1 MYFLKTIL
9 RSPTRLPSVAI
20 MANPPLKMTSTKKNW
35 PLVPGSP
42 PTLGYGSGQGHG
54 EAGGAK
60 NLRMGFGYQNH
71 RKLHLATYNTRTLRT
86 DEKITELEEELS
98 RLRWGIVGLSEVRR
112 EGEDSMI
119 LKSGNL
125 LYFREGDQQSQGG
138 VGFIVHKSLVSS
150 VVKIESVSTR
160 VAYLILRIS
169 ARYSLKV
176 VQVYAPTSSHPDYEV
191 ETMYE
196 DISRAMH
203 GSKTH
208 FTVVMGDFNAKLGKR
223 DGDELRV
230 GQFGVGRRNHR
241 GHLLASFMEKEGLFM
256 MNSFFRKREHRKWT
270 WQSPDGAT
278 KNEIDF
284 ILSTKKQVFDDV
296 SVINAVKTG
305 SDHRMVRGTLNL
317 NIKLERSRLMK
328 STLRPAPIQVQN
340 PESFQLELQNRFE
353 CLGSSVDDYNDG
365 FVETVLTVGSK
376 IFKTRRTKR
385 NKKLSDLTLQ
395 LMEER
400 REMILQSSDDALKY
414 RQLNRRISKSLKS
427 DLRRFNTDR
436 IKDAIERNRG
446 SKVFARDL
454 SIGQSQLAK
463 LKTDD
468 GRIVSAKP
476 ELLGEIERFYGQ
488 LYTSTR
494 NPVTNLANDP
504 RARLTRH
511 YTEDI
516 PDVSLYEIRMALKQL
531 KNSKAPG
538 DDGVTAELLKAGG
551 KPVLK
556 ALQRLFDS
564 VILEGKT
571 PRAWSRSVV
580 VLFFKKGDNA
590 LLKNYRPISL
600 LSHVYKLF
608 SRVITNRLARRF
620 DDFQPPEQAGF
631 RKGFSTVDHIH
642 TLRQVIQ
649 KTEEYNLP
657 LCLAFVDY
665 EKAFDSIET
674 WAVLQSLQRCQ
685 VDYRY
690 IEALKCLYESATMS
704 VRLQDRTSKPIL
716 LQRGVRQG
724 DVISPKL
731 FTAALEDVFRVLD
744 WKGLGININGEY
756 VTHLRFA
763 DDIVVMAETMEEL
776 STMLDDLSR
785 ASERVGLRMNMD
797 KTKVMSNAHVAPT
810 LMKIGDTTLE
820 VVDEY
825 VYLGQT
831 VQLGRS
837 NFEKE
842 VNRRI
847 RLGWAA
853 FGKLRNIFSSHIPQ
867 CLKTKVFDQ
876 CVLPVMT
883 YGTETWSLTMG
894 LIRRLK
900 VTQRAMERA
909 MLGVSLRDRI
919 RNEEIRRRTKVTD
932 IARRIA
938 KLKWQWAGHI
948 ARRTDGRWGRKVL
961 EWRPRTGRRN
971 VGRPPTRW
979 TDDLVKAA
987 GIRWMREAQNR
998 SKWRCLGE
1006 AYVQQWTSFG

>member
-1 MYFLKTIL
+1 MQMQPNK
-9 RSPTRLPSVAI
+9 
-20 MANPPLKMTSTKKNW
+20 W
-35 PLVPGSP
+35 PLVPGGSAIP
-42 PTLGYGSGQGHG
+42 GSGSGHG
-54 EAGGAK
+54 NGGAGGAK
-60 NLRMGFGYQNH
+60 NPRQLSGYQS
-71 RKLHLATYNTRTLRT
+71 RRPLALATYNAQTLRT
-86 DEKITELEEELS
+86 DEKLAELEEELS
-98 RLRWGIVGLSEVRR
+98 RLRWDIVGLCEVRR
-112 EGEDSMI
+112 EGEDTMI

-125 LYFREGDQQSQGG
+125 LYFREGEQLSQGG
-138 VGFIVHKSLVSS
+138 VGFIVHKSLINS
-150 VVKIESVSTR
+150 VVQIESVSPR
-160 VAYLILRIS
+160 VAYLILRITK
-169 ARYSLKV
+169 RYSLKV
-176 VQVYAPTSSHPDYEV
+176 IQVYAPTSKYPDEDV

-196 DISRAMH
+196 DISRAIH
-203 GSKTH
+203 SSRTH

-223 DGDELRV
+223 SDNELKV
-230 GQFGVGRRNHR
+230 GQFGYGERNAR
-241 GHLLASFMEKEGLFM
+241 GQLLAGFMEKEGLFM
-256 MNSFFRKREHRKWT
+256 MNSFFRKPKQRKWT
-270 WQSPDGAT
+270 WLHPNGVI

-284 ILSTKKQVFDDV
+284 ILSTKRHIFNDV

-317 NIKLERSRLMK
+317 RIKLERCRLMK
-328 STLRPAPIQVQN
+328 STLRPAPIQLQN

-353 CLGSSVDDYNDG
+353 CLGDCENVDDYNDR
-365 FVETVLTVGSK
+365 FVEIVQTAGSK
-376 IFKTRRTKR
+376 TFKARRSKGTKKISDHT
-385 NKKLSDLTLQ
+385 NK

-400 REMILQSSDDALKY
+400 RNLVLQSSEDASQY
-414 RQLNRRISKSLKS
+414 RRLNRRISKSLTR
-427 DLRRFNTDR
+427 DLRQFNTER
-436 IKDAIERNRG
+436 IKEAIERNKG

-454 SIGQSQLAK
+454 SVGQSQLSK
-463 LKTDD
+463 LKTED
-468 GRIVSAKP
+468 GITISSKP
-476 ELLGEIERFYGQ
+476 ELLEEIEKFYGQ
-488 LYTSTR
+488 LYTSLR
-494 NPVTNLANDP
+494 LPVSNLAEDP

-531 KNSKAPG
+531 KNNKAPG
-538 DDGVTAELLKAGG
+538 DDGITAELLKAGG
-551 KPVLK
+551 TPVLK
-556 ALQRLFDS
+556 ALQKLFDS
-564 VILEGKT
+564 VILEGQT
-571 PRAWSRSVV
+571 PSAWHRGVV
-580 VLFFKKGDNA
+580 VLFFKKGDKT

-631 RKGFSTVDHIH
+631 RKGFSTIDHIH
-642 TLRQVIQ
+642 TLRQIIQ
-649 KTEEYNLP
+649 KTEEYNQP

-685 VDYRY
+685 IDYRY
-690 IEALKCLYESATMS
+690 IEVLKCLYKNATMS
-704 VRLQDRTSKPIL
+704 VRLQDQYSKPIQ

-731 FTAALEDVFRVLD
+731 FTAALEDVFKLLD
-744 WKGLGININGEY
+744 WSGLGININGEY
-756 VTHLRFA
+756 ITHLRFA
-763 DDIVVMAETMEEL
+763 DDIVVMAETLEDL
-776 STMLDDLSR
+776 GTMLDGLSR
-785 ASERVGLRMNMD
+785 ASQQVGLKMNMD
-797 KTKVMSNAHVAPT
+797 KTKIMSNVRVAPT
-810 LMKIGDTTLE
+810 PLKVGDSALE

-831 VQLGRS
+831 VQLGKS

-847 RLGWAA
+847 QLGWAA
-853 FGKLRNIFSSHIPQ
+853 FGKLRDIFSSKIPQ

-894 LIRRLK
+894 IIRKLK

-938 KLKWQWAGHI
+938 NLKWQWAGHI

-961 EWRPRTGRRN
+961 EWRPRAGRRS

-979 TDDLVKAA
+979 TDDLVKVA
-987 GIRWMREAQNR
+987 GGAWMRAAQDR
-998 SKWRCLGE
+998 ILWKSLGE
-1006 AYVQQWTSFG
+1006 AYVQQWTFTG